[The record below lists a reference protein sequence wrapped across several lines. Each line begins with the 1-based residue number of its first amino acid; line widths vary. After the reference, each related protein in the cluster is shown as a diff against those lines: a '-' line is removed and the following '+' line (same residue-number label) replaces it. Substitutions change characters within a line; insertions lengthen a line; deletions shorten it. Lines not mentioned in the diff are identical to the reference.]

1 MLTKSPMHET
11 QPPKPPIISSPS
23 PTSLSLTAPFPLLP
37 FPITAKEYLDQVKLL
52 EEANREDDDDDEH
65 GADLDNDVIAARLKS
80 EALQG
85 LGHLHR
91 RLAHRLSLPP
101 PSSSSSLPL
110 IPTQGTRLLKGHRL
124 TVTAIAL
131 TADDHTVYS
140 VAKDGCILAH
150 DVATGIKTKFS
161 DSAAGVT
168 GGNNNKHSHSN
179 GTGTGGADWV
189 APKDRQA
196 SHNALLAVAV
206 SDDGRYLATGGGD
219 KKLHI
224 YDARSHT
231 FIRSFPGHK
240 DAITGLAFR
249 PGTREL
255 YSCSLDRSVKL
266 WSLDD
271 MAYVDTLFGH
281 QAEVLG
287 IDAAPGGRAE
297 RALTCGADRTC
308 RLWKI
313 PEESQLIYRASCLTV
328 ESCAFLNG
336 GGSEWVTGAADGSLQ
351 LWTATKKKAGFTF
364 REAHSK
370 GNSGGGGG
378 SITNNDTIDV
388 DTATISPTAT
398 IPTSE
403 CWGAGGVESDVS
415 AWVSAVTVCRG
426 SDLIASGAGD
436 GIIRLW
442 GLGEG
447 RAAGLRSLEPLGGIA
462 ARGFV
467 NGLKM
472 ARSGR
477 FVVAGMGKEPRMGRW
492 EKDGAAKNGVLV
504 VDLEYNEEE
513 DDDGDEE

>member
-1 MLTKSPMHET
+1 MHT
-11 QPPKPPIISSPS
+11 LQPPKLPIIPSPS
-23 PTSLSLTAPFPLLP
+23 RTPLSLTAPLPLLP
-37 FPITAKEYLDQVKLL
+37 FPITAKEYLNQVKLL
-52 EEANREDDDDDEH
+52 EEANRGDDGDDEY

-91 RLAHRLSLPP
+91 RLAHRLSLPL
-101 PSSSSSLPL
+101 PSSSSCSSLPL

-161 DSAAGVT
+161 DAAGVT
-168 GGNNNKHSHSN
+168 GGLNNKHSHSTSY
-179 GTGTGGADWV
+179 GAGTGGADWV

-287 IDAAPGGRAE
+287 VDAAPGGRAE

-370 GNSGGGGG
+370 GNSGG
-378 SITNNDTIDV
+378 SITTNVTVDV
-388 DTATISPTAT
+388 DTATIAPTAT
-398 IPTSE
+398 IPTE

-415 AWVSAVTVCRG
+415 AWVSAVTVCKG

-436 GIIRLW
+436 GVIRLW

-447 RAAGLRSLEPLGGIA
+447 RAAGLSSLEPLGGIA

>member
-1 MLTKSPMHET
+1 MHEL
-11 QPPKPPIISSPS
+11 QPPKLPIISSPS
-23 PTSLSLTAPFPLLP
+23 DSRLTSPLLP

-52 EEANREDDDDDEH
+52 EAANREDDDEDGEEH
-65 GADLDNDVIAARLKS
+65 GAGLDNDAIAARLKS

-91 RLAHRLSLPP
+91 RLAYRLSLP

-124 TVTAIAL
+124 PVTAIAL

-150 DVATGIKTKFS
+150 DVQTGIKTRFS
-161 DSAAGVT
+161 DAAAAK
-168 GGNNNKHSHSN
+168 NNKHSHDNTNATTN
-179 GTGTGGADWV
+179 GTGIGGADWV
-189 APKDRQA
+189 APKARQA

-255 YSCSLDRSVKL
+255 YSGSLDRSVKL

-287 IDAAPGGRAE
+287 VDAAPGGRAE

-364 REAHSK
+364 RGAHSK
-370 GNSGGGGG
+370 VGNSGGGGTTHG
-378 SITNNDTIDV
+378 AADADT
-388 DTATISPTAT
+388 TAPT
-398 IPTSE
+398 IPPAE

-447 RAAGLRSLEPLGGIA
+447 RAAGLKSLEPLGGIA

-477 FVVAGMGKEPRMGRW
+477 FLVAGMGKEPRMGRW

-513 DDDGDEE
+513 DDGDEE